1 MAGKK
6 SNAGRPTKIDEN
18 VLHKLEEA
26 FSKGFSD
33 AEACLYAD
41 IGTSTLYNYCEKN
54 PKFLERKEALK
65 KTPLMKARSNIYD
78 AIDSGDIEMSKW
90 YAERKAKKE
99 FSTRVEQDLEAKVD
113 TTINIVPAS
122 KGD

>member
-1 MAGKK
+1 MKK
-6 SNAGRPTKIDEN
+6 NKGGRPTKIDEK

-26 FSKGFSD
+26 FSQGFSD
-33 AEACLYAD
+33 IEACLYAE

-54 PKFLERKEALK
+54 PKFLERKEELK
-65 KTPLMKARSNIYD
+65 NKPLMRARININKALQQ
-78 AIDSGDIEMSKW
+78 GDKEMSKW

-99 FSTRVEQDLEAKVD
+99 FSTRVEQEIEGNID
-113 TTINIVPAS
+113 TTINIVRAR